1 MDIDFFKKTR
11 ILDGGM
17 GQELLARGMEPNGTL
32 WSANALLQD
41 KYHQLLLDTHLD
53 FIKAGAE
60 VIVTTTFTTRKTRLR
75 DNNVEDKFE
84 YLNNKAGEIAQK
96 VKKDYPNIFIAG
108 GLPPQYL
115 TYEADTRPAKEIFEN
130 YNEQASILNPYID
143 FFYLDVLSSVNE
155 IEIAINAIKKFE
167 KPYLIGAHISEGT
180 KLPSGEKISDIVAK
194 IKHEKLLGL
203 ILACISPENYE
214 LNKKELKKIGVPF
227 GFKVNGFITTKPNSG
242 YTESYKKSKSG
253 NPNEFLGQRK
263 DLTPEKIKK
272 LAKIFK
278 EDGATILGGCCE
290 IKPSHIKEIASL
302 K

>member
-1 MDIDFFKKTR
+1 M
-11 ILDGGM
+11 
-17 GQELLARGMEPNGTL
+17 
-32 WSANALLQD
+32 
-41 KYHQLLLDTHLD
+41 
-53 FIKAGAE
+53 
-60 VIVTTTFTTRKTRLR
+60 
-75 DNNVEDKFE
+75 
-84 YLNNKAGEIAQK
+84 
-96 VKKDYPNIFIAG
+96 
-108 GLPPQYL
+108 
-115 TYEADTRPAKEIFEN
+115 
-130 YNEQASILNPYID
+130 
-143 FFYLDVLSSVNE
+143 
-155 IEIAINAIKKFE
+155 
-167 KPYLIGAHISEGT
+167 
-180 KLPSGEKISDIVAK
+180 PSGEKISDIVTK

-214 LNKKELKKIGVPF
+214 LNKEELKKIGVPF